1 VRQGLSGPNF
11 IWITGSRMLSHEE
24 KIVIR
29 FADADP
35 AGVVF
40 YPRLIERAHDAVENM
55 IRHSA
60 LGHAAWFGSARIAVP
75 LRHAEA
81 GFFRPMRPGE
91 SFTARA
97 AVEKIGETSV
107 TFAVEFTGADGAS
120 AAQVRTVHV
129 AVDKATGHPMALPEA
144 WRRAL
149 GD

>member
-1 VRQGLSGPNF
+1 
-11 IWITGSRMLSHEE
+11 MLSHEE
-24 KIVIR
+24 KITIR

-60 LGHAAWFGSARIAVP
+60 IGHAAWFGSKEIAVP

-91 SFTARA
+91 SYTARA

-107 TFAVEFTGADGAS
+107 AFAVEFTGADGAT

-129 AVDKATGHPMALPEA
+129 AVDRATGRPVALPQA

>member
-1 VRQGLSGPNF
+1 
-11 IWITGSRMLSHEE
+11 MLSHEE

-60 LGHAAWFGSARIAVP
+60 LGHAAWFDSARIAVP

-97 AVEKIGETSV
+97 AVEKIGESSV
-107 TFAVEFTGADGAS
+107 AFDVEFTGADGAS

-149 GD
+149 AD